1 MLHIVDFNWKYLRVT
16 LPYSLPQSRK
26 ILGSPILEDFEG
38 FLLNLDK
45 GQELI
50 YIYMYTI
57 RSLLSQKFYH
67 EKYYC
72 PWNSL
77 TRFECEIP

>member
-1 MLHIVDFNWKYLRVT
+1 MLHIVDFNWKYLLVT
-16 LPYSLPQSRK
+16 LPYSLPHSRK

-50 YIYMYTI
+50 YICTPYVVCLAKNFTMKSFTVHGI
-57 RSLLSQKFYH
+57 RSQDLSV
-67 EKYYC
+67 
-72 PWNSL
+72 
-77 TRFECEIP
+77 RFHK